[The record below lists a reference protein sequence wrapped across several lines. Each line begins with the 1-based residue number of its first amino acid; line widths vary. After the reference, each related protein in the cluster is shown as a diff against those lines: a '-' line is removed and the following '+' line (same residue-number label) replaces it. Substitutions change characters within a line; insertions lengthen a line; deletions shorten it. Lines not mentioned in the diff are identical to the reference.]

1 MENRLLSQFQ
11 VEKASQAE
19 TDWCSTIL
27 SGYDKSNGVAGEEH
41 QGLQAAAGSQEEQG
55 RPLFGCRENM
65 ALPTPR
71 FWISNLQNSEELVS
85 SHSVCGPRWLND
97 KESAAMQKLQE
108 MQVLSLGGEEPLEEG
123 KATHSSVLAWRIP
136 WTEEPGGLQSIGSQ
150 RVGYD

>member
-85 SHSVCGPRWLND
+85 SHSVCGPRWLMIKNQRQCRSCRRCRFD
-97 KESAAMQKLQE
+97 PWVGKSPWRRARQPTPVFLPGESHGQR
-108 MQVLSLGGEEPLEEG
+108 SL
-123 KATHSSVLAWRIP
+123 
-136 WTEEPGGLQSIGSQ
+136 
-150 RVGYD
+150 VGYSP